1 MNALT
6 NTPKNAPNQLSF
18 LPDDYL
24 VRKAEHRTNVLC
36 AGLFV
41 VMIGAIAVAFVVADR
56 ATRAAEARHDV
67 VDAQYV
73 EASRRI
79 SQMQTLQQKQQVLAR
94 QAELASSLIDRVPR
108 SYMLAE
114 ITNLLPIGVSL
125 TDMDMSSRKRVAVV
139 VDRSTAFE
147 KKRATKKTEKD
158 VVLPPPP
165 DVFDVGVKLTG
176 VAQTDAQ
183 VASLLSKLKDSRLFQ
198 NVELLISAQ
207 LESNERRQNGADSAE
222 ANLRKFTIDILLNAN
237 ADIAPTASAKRA
249 KVASLTEVR
258 Q

>member
-1 MNALT
+1 M
-6 NTPKNAPNQLSF
+6 NAPNQLSF
-18 LPDDYL
+18 LPEDYL
-24 VRKAEHRTNVLC
+24 VRKAQHRTNVLC

-41 VMIGAIAVAFVVADR
+41 VMIGAITVAFVVADR
-56 ATRAAEARHDV
+56 STKAAETRHNV

-79 SQMQTLQQKQQVLAR
+79 SQMQSLQQKQQVLAR

-114 ITNLLPIGVSL
+114 ITNVLPVGVSL
-125 TDMDMSSRKRVAVV
+125 TDMEMSSRKRIVAV

-147 KKRATKKTEKD
+147 KKRAAKNTDKTSGKD
-158 VVLPPPP
+158 MVLPPPP
-165 DVFDVGVKLTG
+165 DVYDVGIKLTG

-183 VASLLSKLKDSRLFQ
+183 VAILLGKLKDSRLFQ

-207 LESNERRQNGADSAE
+207 LESNARRQNGAEETPDT
-222 ANLRKFTIDILLNAN
+222 LRKFTIDLLLNPS
-237 ADIAPTASAKRA
+237 ADIAPAASAGPA
-249 KVASLTEVR
+249 KIASSTEVS